1 MKTNWKVLL
10 FVFLSAILLVACND
24 TSTGNADVE
33 KDIVSDPDPERYV
46 RDIEILTRPQ
56 SAAPDEYETAVM
68 LRDNLTELGVSVEL
82 NVMPWQQLSDVV
94 WYERDNWDITGWQM
108 TARPERLDPDE
119 FTYNLFHSQGLE
131 DGYNFMGYNNLEYD
145 AVAEA
150 QRVEI
155 DRDARA

>member
-1 MKTNWKVLL
+1 
-10 FVFLSAILLVACND
+10 
-24 TSTGNADVE
+24 
-33 KDIVSDPDPERYV
+33 
-46 RDIEILTRPQ
+46 
-56 SAAPDEYETAVM
+56 
-68 LRDNLTELGVSVEL
+68 
-82 NVMPWQQLSDVV
+82 

-131 DGYNFMGYNNLEYD
+131 DGYNFMGYNNPKYD

-155 DRDARA
+155 DRDARAKLIKEAQQIINDDAVYHFSVHPMINIVYNSDVIKEG